1 MPKRNQVTDDEQQLT
16 STYSDSA
23 VRFLYNETNNIN
35 DSSSLN
41 DLDLAQGLIQLLI
54 ENNVTLKSLL
64 NTSSSE
70 LSKTLGVDQEVATLI
85 CKAAKNRKPPNK
97 ELG

>member
-23 VRFLYNETNNIN
+23 VRFLYNEGNNNN

-41 DLDLAQGLIQLLI
+41 DLDLAQGIDGFAY
-54 ENNVTLKSLL
+54 K
-64 NTSSSE
+64 
-70 LSKTLGVDQEVATLI
+70 K
-85 CKAAKNRKPPNK
+85 
-97 ELG
+97 